1 VRGEVR
7 MWQKEILSELKM
19 VLKGNTLDA
28 LLPSLLFVFLQ
39 SPLGLTNSAI
49 VAVVSSMVLTG
60 YRILRK
66 QKSFY
71 AILGVLGVIFAAGY
85 AAFSGSAENYYL
97 PKLFNG
103 TVLVFVSMGSILFGR
118 PLAALLSHLSRG
130 WPMEW
135 FMRKDVKPAYREV
148 TFIWAVLLLVR
159 LLVQWNLYR
168 GGELTRIF
176 FVNFLMGTPAT
187 IFILIL
193 SYLYGLYRLK
203 KLQGP
208 SVDEYLENA
217 PGPWKGQR
225 KGF

>member
-1 VRGEVR
+1 
-7 MWQKEILSELKM
+7 MWYKEILSELKM

-39 SPLGLTNSAI
+39 SLLGLNTSAL
-49 VAVVSSMVLTG
+49 VAVLSSFLLTG
-60 YRILRK
+60 YRIVRK

-71 AILGVLGVIFAAGY
+71 ALLGVLGVLFAAGY

-97 PKLFNG
+97 PRLFNG
-103 TVLVFVSMGSILFGR
+103 TLLVLVSFGSILFGR

-130 WPMEW
+130 WPMGW
-135 FMRKDVKPAYREV
+135 FLRKDVKPAYREV
-148 TFIWAVLLLVR
+148 TFIWSVLLLMR

-168 GGELTRIF
+168 GGDLTRLF
-176 FVNFLMGTPAT
+176 FINFLMGTPAT
-187 IFILIL
+187 IVILVL
-193 SYLYGLYRLK
+193 SYVYGIYRLK
-203 KLQGP
+203 MLAGP

-217 PGPWKGQR
+217 PGPWKGQK

>member
-1 VRGEVR
+1 
-7 MWQKEILSELKM
+7 MWYQEILSELKM

-39 SPLGLTNSAI
+39 SPLGLTSSAL
-49 VAVVSSMVLTG
+49 VAVLSSFILTG

-71 AILGVLGVIFAAGY
+71 ALLGVLGVLFAAGY

-103 TVLVFVSMGSILFGR
+103 TLLVLVSFGSIVFGR

-130 WPMEW
+130 WPMGW
-135 FMRKDVKPAYREV
+135 FLRKDVKPAYREV
-148 TFIWAVLLLVR
+148 TLIWSVLLLIR
-159 LLVQWNLYR
+159 LLVQWNLFQ
-168 GGELTRIF
+168 GGDLTRLL

-187 IFILIL
+187 IVILVL
-193 SYLYGLYRLK
+193 SYVYGIFRLK
-203 KLQGP
+203 KLAGP
-208 SVDEYLENA
+208 SVDEYLANA
-217 PGPWKGQR
+217 PRPWKGQK

>member
-1 VRGEVR
+1 
-7 MWQKEILSELKM
+7 MWYQEILSELKM
-19 VLKGNTLDA
+19 VLKGSTLDA

-39 SPLGLTNSAI
+39 SPLGLTSSAL
-49 VAVVSSMVLTG
+49 VAVLSSFILTG

-71 AILGVLGVIFAAGY
+71 ALLGVLGVLFAAGY

-103 TVLVFVSMGSILFGR
+103 TLLVLVSFGSIVFGR

-130 WPMEW
+130 WPMGW
-135 FMRKDVKPAYREV
+135 FLRKDVKPAYREV
-148 TFIWAVLLLVR
+148 TLIWSVLLLIR
-159 LLVQWNLYR
+159 LLVQWNLFQ
-168 GGELTRIF
+168 GGDLTRLF

-187 IFILIL
+187 IVILVL
-193 SYLYGLYRLK
+193 SYVYGIFRLK
-203 KLQGP
+203 KLSGP

-217 PGPWKGQR
+217 PRPWKGQK

>member
-1 VRGEVR
+1 
-7 MWQKEILSELKM
+7 MWYKEILSELKM

-39 SPLGLTNSAI
+39 SPLGLNTSAL
-49 VAVVSSMVLTG
+49 VAVLSSFLLTG
-60 YRILRK
+60 YRIIRK

-71 AILGVLGVIFAAGY
+71 ALLGVLGVLFAAGY

-97 PKLFNG
+97 PRLFNG
-103 TVLVFVSMGSILFGR
+103 TLLVLVSFGSILFGR

-130 WPMEW
+130 WPMGW
-135 FMRKDVKPAYREV
+135 FLRKDVKPAYREV
-148 TFIWAVLLLVR
+148 TFIWSVLLLMR

-168 GGELTRIF
+168 GGDLTRLF
-176 FVNFLMGTPAT
+176 FINFLMGTPAT
-187 IFILIL
+187 IVILVL
-193 SYLYGLYRLK
+193 SYVYGIFRLK
-203 KLQGP
+203 KLAGP

-217 PGPWKGQR
+217 PGPWKGQK

>member
-1 VRGEVR
+1 
-7 MWQKEILSELKM
+7 MWYQEILSELKM

-39 SPLGLTNSAI
+39 SPLGLTNSAL
-49 VAVVSSMVLTG
+49 VAVLSSFILTG

-71 AILGVLGVIFAAGY
+71 ALLGVLGVLFAAGY
-85 AAFSGSAENYYL
+85 AAFSESAENYYL

-103 TVLVFVSMGSILFGR
+103 TLLVLVSFGSILLGR

-130 WPMEW
+130 WPMGW
-135 FMRKDVKPAYREV
+135 FLRKDVKPAYREV
-148 TFIWAVLLLVR
+148 TLIWSVLLLLR

-168 GGELTRIF
+168 GGDLNRLF
-176 FVNFLMGTPAT
+176 FVSFLMGTPAT
-187 IFILIL
+187 IVILVL
-193 SYLYGLYRLK
+193 SYVYGIFRLK
-203 KLQGP
+203 KLAGP
-208 SVDEYLENA
+208 SVDEYLANA
-217 PGPWKGQR
+217 PRPWKGQK

>member
-1 VRGEVR
+1 
-7 MWQKEILSELKM
+7 MWYKEILSELKM

-39 SPLGLTNSAI
+39 SPLGLNTSAL
-49 VAVVSSMVLTG
+49 VAVLSSFLLTG
-60 YRILRK
+60 YRIIRK

-71 AILGVLGVIFAAGY
+71 ALLGVLGVLFAAGY

-97 PKLFNG
+97 PRLFNG
-103 TVLVFVSMGSILFGR
+103 TLLVLVSFVSILFGR

-130 WPMEW
+130 WPMGW
-135 FMRKDVKPAYREV
+135 FLRKDVKPAYREV
-148 TFIWAVLLLVR
+148 TFIWSVLLLMR

-168 GGELTRIF
+168 GGDLNRLF
-176 FVNFLMGTPAT
+176 FINFLMGTPAT
-187 IFILIL
+187 IVILVL
-193 SYLYGLYRLK
+193 SYVYGIFRLK
-203 KLQGP
+203 KLAGP

-217 PGPWKGQR
+217 PGPWKGQK

>member
-1 VRGEVR
+1 
-7 MWQKEILSELKM
+7 MWYKEILSELKM

-39 SPLGLTNSAI
+39 SPLGLNTSAL
-49 VAVVSSMVLTG
+49 VAVLSSFLLTG
-60 YRILRK
+60 YRIVRK

-71 AILGVLGVIFAAGY
+71 ALLGVLGVLFAAGY

-97 PKLFNG
+97 PRLFNG
-103 TVLVFVSMGSILFGR
+103 TLLVLVSFGSILFGR

-130 WPMEW
+130 WPMGW
-135 FMRKDVKPAYREV
+135 FLRKDVKPAYREV
-148 TFIWAVLLLVR
+148 TFIWSVLLLMR

-168 GGELTRIF
+168 GGDLNRLF
-176 FVNFLMGTPAT
+176 FINFLMGTPAT
-187 IFILIL
+187 IVILVL
-193 SYLYGLYRLK
+193 SYVYGIFRLK
-203 KLQGP
+203 KLAGP

-217 PGPWKGQR
+217 PGPWKGQK

>member
-1 VRGEVR
+1 
-7 MWQKEILSELKM
+7 MWYKEILSELKM

-39 SPLGLTNSAI
+39 SPLGLNTSAL
-49 VAVVSSMVLTG
+49 VVVLSSFLLTG
-60 YRILRK
+60 YRIIRK

-71 AILGVLGVIFAAGY
+71 ALLGVLGVLFAAGY

-97 PKLFNG
+97 PRLFNG
-103 TVLVFVSMGSILFGR
+103 TLLVLVSFGSILFGR

-130 WPMEW
+130 WPMGW
-135 FMRKDVKPAYREV
+135 FLRKDVKPAYREV
-148 TFIWAVLLLVR
+148 TFIWSVLLLMR

-168 GGELTRIF
+168 GGDLNRLF
-176 FVNFLMGTPAT
+176 FINFLMGTPAT
-187 IFILIL
+187 IVILVL
-193 SYLYGLYRLK
+193 SYVYGIFRLK
-203 KLQGP
+203 KLAGP

-217 PGPWKGQR
+217 PGPWKGQK

>member
-1 VRGEVR
+1 
-7 MWQKEILSELKM
+7 MWYKEILSELKM

-39 SPLGLTNSAI
+39 SPLGLNTSAL
-49 VAVVSSMVLTG
+49 VAVLSSFLLTG
-60 YRILRK
+60 YRIVRK

-71 AILGVLGVIFAAGY
+71 ALLGVLGVLFSAGY

-97 PKLFNG
+97 PRLFNG
-103 TVLVFVSMGSILFGR
+103 TLLVLVSFGSILFGR

-130 WPMEW
+130 WPMGW
-135 FMRKDVKPAYREV
+135 FLRKDVKPAYREV
-148 TFIWAVLLLVR
+148 TFIWSVLLLMR

-168 GGELTRIF
+168 GGDLNRLF
-176 FVNFLMGTPAT
+176 FINFLMGTPAT
-187 IFILIL
+187 IVILVL
-193 SYLYGLYRLK
+193 SYVYGIYRLK
-203 KLQGP
+203 MLAGP

-217 PGPWKGQR
+217 PGPWKGQK

>member
-1 VRGEVR
+1 
-7 MWQKEILSELKM
+7 MWYKEILSELKM

-39 SPLGLTNSAI
+39 SPLGLNTSAL
-49 VAVVSSMVLTG
+49 VAVLSSFLLTG
-60 YRILRK
+60 YRIIRK

-71 AILGVLGVIFAAGY
+71 ALLGVLGVLFAAGY

-97 PKLFNG
+97 PRLFNG
-103 TVLVFVSMGSILFGR
+103 TLLVLVSFGSILFGR

-130 WPMEW
+130 WPMGW
-135 FMRKDVKPAYREV
+135 FLRKDVKPAYREV
-148 TFIWAVLLLVR
+148 TFIWSVLLLMR

-168 GGELTRIF
+168 GGDLNRLF
-176 FVNFLMGTPAT
+176 FINFLMGTPAT
-187 IFILIL
+187 IVILVL
-193 SYLYGLYRLK
+193 SYVYGIYRLK
-203 KLQGP
+203 MLAGP

-217 PGPWKGQR
+217 PGPWKGQK

>member
-1 VRGEVR
+1 
-7 MWQKEILSELKM
+7 MWYKEILSELKM

-39 SPLGLTNSAI
+39 SPLGLNSSAL
-49 VAVVSSMVLTG
+49 VAVLSSFLLTG
-60 YRILRK
+60 YRIVRK

-71 AILGVLGVIFAAGY
+71 ALLGVLGVLFAAGY

-97 PKLFNG
+97 PRLFNG
-103 TVLVFVSMGSILFGR
+103 TLLVLVSFGSILFGR

-130 WPMEW
+130 WPMGW
-135 FMRKDVKPAYREV
+135 FLRKDVKPAYREV
-148 TFIWAVLLLVR
+148 TFIWSVLLLMR

-168 GGELTRIF
+168 GGDLNRLF
-176 FVNFLMGTPAT
+176 FINFLMGTPAT
-187 IFILIL
+187 IVILVL
-193 SYLYGLYRLK
+193 SYVYGIYRLK
-203 KLQGP
+203 KLAGP

-217 PGPWKGQR
+217 PGPWKGQK

>member
-1 VRGEVR
+1 
-7 MWQKEILSELKM
+7 MWYKEILSELKM

-39 SPLGLTNSAI
+39 SPLGLNTSAL
-49 VAVVSSMVLTG
+49 VAVLSSFLLTG
-60 YRILRK
+60 YRIVRK

-71 AILGVLGVIFAAGY
+71 ALLGVLGVLFAAGY

-103 TVLVFVSMGSILFGR
+103 TLLVLVSFGSILFGR

-130 WPMEW
+130 WPMGW
-135 FMRKDVKPAYREV
+135 FLRKDVKPAYREV
-148 TFIWAVLLLVR
+148 TFIWSVLLLMR

-168 GGELTRIF
+168 GGDLNRLF
-176 FVNFLMGTPAT
+176 FINFLMGTPAT
-187 IFILIL
+187 IVILVL
-193 SYLYGLYRLK
+193 SYGYGIYRLK
-203 KLQGP
+203 KLAGP

-217 PGPWKGQR
+217 PGPWKGQK

>member
-1 VRGEVR
+1 
-7 MWQKEILSELKM
+7 MWYKEILSELKM

-39 SPLGLTNSAI
+39 SPLGLNTSALM
-49 VAVVSSMVLTG
+49 AVLSSFLLTG
-60 YRILRK
+60 YRIVRK

-71 AILGVLGVIFAAGY
+71 ALLGVLGVLFAAGY

-97 PKLFNG
+97 PRLFNG
-103 TVLVFVSMGSILFGR
+103 TLLVLVSFGSILFGR

-130 WPMEW
+130 WPMGW
-135 FMRKDVKPAYREV
+135 FLRKDVKPAYREV
-148 TFIWAVLLLVR
+148 TFIWSVLLLMR

-168 GGELTRIF
+168 GGDLNRLF
-176 FVNFLMGTPAT
+176 FINFLMGTPAT
-187 IFILIL
+187 IVILVL
-193 SYLYGLYRLK
+193 SYVYGIYRLK
-203 KLQGP
+203 KLAGP

-217 PGPWKGQR
+217 PGPWKGQK

>member
-1 VRGEVR
+1 
-7 MWQKEILSELKM
+7 MWYKEILSELKM

-39 SPLGLTNSAI
+39 SPLGLNTSAL
-49 VAVVSSMVLTG
+49 VAVLSSFLLTG
-60 YRILRK
+60 YRIVRK

-71 AILGVLGVIFAAGY
+71 ALLGVLGVLFAAGI

-97 PKLFNG
+97 PRLFNG
-103 TVLVFVSMGSILFGR
+103 TLLVLVSFGSILFGR

-130 WPMEW
+130 WPMGW
-135 FMRKDVKPAYREV
+135 FLRKDVKPAYREV
-148 TFIWAVLLLVR
+148 TFIWSVLLLMR

-168 GGELTRIF
+168 GGDLNRLF
-176 FVNFLMGTPAT
+176 FINFLMGTPAT
-187 IFILIL
+187 IVILVL
-193 SYLYGLYRLK
+193 SYVYGIYRLK
-203 KLQGP
+203 KLAGP

-217 PGPWKGQR
+217 PGPWKGQK

>member
-1 VRGEVR
+1 
-7 MWQKEILSELKM
+7 MWYKEILSELKM

-39 SPLGLTNSAI
+39 SPLGLNTSAL
-49 VAVVSSMVLTG
+49 VAVLSSFLLTG
-60 YRILRK
+60 YRIIRK

-71 AILGVLGVIFAAGY
+71 ALLGVLGVLFAAGY

-97 PKLFNG
+97 PRLFNG
-103 TVLVFVSMGSILFGR
+103 TLLVLVSFGSILFGR

-130 WPMEW
+130 WPMGW
-135 FMRKDVKPAYREV
+135 FLRIDVKPAYREV
-148 TFIWAVLLLVR
+148 TFIWSVLLLMR

-168 GGELTRIF
+168 GGDLNRLF
-176 FVNFLMGTPAT
+176 FINFLMGTPAT
-187 IFILIL
+187 IVILVL
-193 SYLYGLYRLK
+193 SYVYGIYRLK
-203 KLQGP
+203 KLAGP

-217 PGPWKGQR
+217 PGPWKGQK

>member
-1 VRGEVR
+1 
-7 MWQKEILSELKM
+7 MWYKEILSELKM

-39 SPLGLTNSAI
+39 SPLGLNTSAL
-49 VAVVSSMVLTG
+49 VAVLSSFLLTG
-60 YRILRK
+60 YRIIRK

-71 AILGVLGVIFAAGY
+71 ALLGVLGVLFAAGY

-97 PKLFNG
+97 PRLFNG
-103 TVLVFVSMGSILFGR
+103 TLLVLVSFGSILFGR

-130 WPMEW
+130 WPMGW
-135 FMRKDVKPAYREV
+135 FLRKDVKPAYREV
-148 TFIWAVLLLVR
+148 TFIWSVLLLMR

-168 GGELTRIF
+168 GGDLNRLF
-176 FVNFLMGTPAT
+176 FINFLMGTPAT
-187 IFILIL
+187 IVILVL
-193 SYLYGLYRLK
+193 SYVYGIFRLK
-203 KLQGP
+203 KLAGP

-217 PGPWKGQR
+217 PGPWKGQK

>member
-1 VRGEVR
+1 
-7 MWQKEILSELKM
+7 MWYKEILSELKM

-39 SPLGLTNSAI
+39 SPLGLNTSAL
-49 VAVVSSMVLTG
+49 VAVLSSFLLTG
-60 YRILRK
+60 YRIVRK

-71 AILGVLGVIFAAGY
+71 ALLGVLGVLFAAGI

-97 PKLFNG
+97 PRLFNG
-103 TVLVFVSMGSILFGR
+103 TLLVLVSFGSILFGR

-130 WPMEW
+130 WPMGW
-135 FMRKDVKPAYREV
+135 FLRKDVKPAYREV
-148 TFIWAVLLLVR
+148 TFIWSVLLLIR

-168 GGELTRIF
+168 GGDLNRLF
-176 FVNFLMGTPAT
+176 FINFLMGTPAT
-187 IFILIL
+187 IVILVL
-193 SYLYGLYRLK
+193 SYVYGIYRLK
-203 KLQGP
+203 KLAGP

-217 PGPWKGQR
+217 PGPWKGQK

>member
-1 VRGEVR
+1 
-7 MWQKEILSELKM
+7 MWYKEILSELKM

-39 SPLGLTNSAI
+39 SPLGLNTSAL
-49 VAVVSSMVLTG
+49 VAVLSSFLLTG
-60 YRILRK
+60 YRIVRK

-71 AILGVLGVIFAAGY
+71 ALLGVLGVLFAAGY

-97 PKLFNG
+97 PRLFNG
-103 TVLVFVSMGSILFGR
+103 TLLVLVSFGSILFGR

-130 WPMEW
+130 WPMGW
-135 FMRKDVKPAYREV
+135 FLRKDVKPAYREV
-148 TFIWAVLLLVR
+148 TFIWSALLLMR

-168 GGELTRIF
+168 GGDLTRLF
-176 FVNFLMGTPAT
+176 FINFLMGTPAT
-187 IFILIL
+187 IVILVL
-193 SYLYGLYRLK
+193 SYVYGIFRLK
-203 KLQGP
+203 KLAGP

-217 PGPWKGQR
+217 PGPWKGQK

>member
-1 VRGEVR
+1 
-7 MWQKEILSELKM
+7 MWYQEILSELKM

-39 SPLGLTNSAI
+39 SPLGLTSSAL
-49 VAVVSSMVLTG
+49 VAVLSSFILTG

-71 AILGVLGVIFAAGY
+71 ALLGVLGVLFAAGY

-97 PKLFNG
+97 PKLYNG
-103 TVLVFVSMGSILFGR
+103 TLLVLVSFGSIVFGR

-130 WPMEW
+130 WPMGW
-135 FMRKDVKPAYREV
+135 FLRKDVKPAYREV
-148 TFIWAVLLLVR
+148 TFIWSVLLLMR

-168 GGELTRIF
+168 GGDLNRLF
-176 FVNFLMGTPAT
+176 FINFLMGTPAT
-187 IFILIL
+187 IVILVL
-193 SYLYGLYRLK
+193 SYVYGIYRLK
-203 KLQGP
+203 MLAGP
-208 SVDEYLENA
+208 SVDEYLEHA
-217 PGPWKGQR
+217 PGPWKGQK

>member
-1 VRGEVR
+1 

-39 SPLGLTNSAI
+39 TPLGLTNSAI

-103 TVLVFVSMGSILFGR
+103 IVLVFVSMGSILFGR

-148 TFIWAVLLLVR
+148 TFIWSVLLLVR

>member
-1 VRGEVR
+1 
-7 MWQKEILSELKM
+7 MWYKEILSELKM

-39 SPLGLTNSAI
+39 SPLGLNTSAL
-49 VAVVSSMVLTG
+49 VAVLSSFLLTG
-60 YRILRK
+60 YRIIRK

-71 AILGVLGVIFAAGY
+71 ALLGVLGVLFAAGY

-97 PKLFNG
+97 PRLFNG
-103 TVLVFVSMGSILFGR
+103 TLLVLVSFGSILFGR

-130 WPMEW
+130 WPMGW
-135 FMRKDVKPAYREV
+135 FLRKDVKPAYREV
-148 TFIWAVLLLVR
+148 TFIWSVLLLMR

-168 GGELTRIF
+168 GGDLNRLF
-176 FVNFLMGTPAT
+176 FINFLMGTPAT
-187 IFILIL
+187 IVILVL
-193 SYLYGLYRLK
+193 SYVYGIYRLK
-203 KLQGP
+203 KLAGP

-217 PGPWKGQR
+217 PGPWKGQK

>member
-1 VRGEVR
+1 
-7 MWQKEILSELKM
+7 MWYKEILSELKM

-39 SPLGLTNSAI
+39 SPLGLNTSAL
-49 VAVVSSMVLTG
+49 VAVLSSFLLTG
-60 YRILRK
+60 YRIVRK

-71 AILGVLGVIFAAGY
+71 ALLGVLGVLFAAGY

-97 PKLFNG
+97 PRLFNG
-103 TVLVFVSMGSILFGR
+103 TLLVLVSFGSILFGR

-130 WPMEW
+130 WPMGW
-135 FMRKDVKPAYREV
+135 FLRKDVKPAYREV
-148 TFIWAVLLLVR
+148 TFIWSVLLLMR

-168 GGELTRIF
+168 GGDLNRLF
-176 FVNFLMGTPAT
+176 FINFLMGTPAT
-187 IFILIL
+187 IVILVL
-193 SYLYGLYRLK
+193 SYVYGIYRLK
-203 KLQGP
+203 MLAGP

-217 PGPWKGQR
+217 PGPWKGQK

>member
-1 VRGEVR
+1 
-7 MWQKEILSELKM
+7 MWYKEILSELKM

-39 SPLGLTNSAI
+39 SPLGLNTSAL
-49 VAVVSSMVLTG
+49 VAVLSSFLLTG
-60 YRILRK
+60 YRIVRK

-71 AILGVLGVIFAAGY
+71 ALLGVLGVLFAAGY

-97 PKLFNG
+97 PRLFNG
-103 TVLVFVSMGSILFGR
+103 TLLVLVSFGSILFGR

-130 WPMEW
+130 WPMGW
-135 FMRKDVKPAYREV
+135 FLRKDVKPAYREV
-148 TFIWAVLLLVR
+148 TFIWSVLLLMR

-168 GGELTRIF
+168 GGDLTRLF
-176 FVNFLMGTPAT
+176 FINFLMGTPAT
-187 IFILIL
+187 IVILVL
-193 SYLYGLYRLK
+193 SYVYGIYRLK
-203 KLQGP
+203 KLAGP

-217 PGPWKGQR
+217 PGPWKGQK

>member
-1 VRGEVR
+1 
-7 MWQKEILSELKM
+7 MWYQEILSELKM

-39 SPLGLTNSAI
+39 SPLGLTSSAL
-49 VAVVSSMVLTG
+49 VAVLSSFILTG

-71 AILGVLGVIFAAGY
+71 ALLGVLGVLFAAGY

-97 PKLFNG
+97 PRLFNG
-103 TVLVFVSMGSILFGR
+103 TLLVLVSFGSILFGR

-130 WPMEW
+130 WPMGW
-135 FMRKDVKPAYREV
+135 FLRKDVKPAYREV
-148 TFIWAVLLLVR
+148 TFIWLVLLLTR

-168 GGELTRIF
+168 GGDLNSLF
-176 FVNFLMGTPAT
+176 FVSFLMGTPAT
-187 IFILIL
+187 VVILVL
-193 SYLYGLYRLK
+193 SYVYGIFRLK
-203 KLQGP
+203 KLAGP
-208 SVDEYLENA
+208 SVDEYLNNA
-217 PGPWKGQR
+217 PGPWKGQK

>member
-1 VRGEVR
+1 
-7 MWQKEILSELKM
+7 MWYKEILSELKM

-39 SPLGLTNSAI
+39 SPLGLNTSAL
-49 VAVVSSMVLTG
+49 VAVLSSFLLTG
-60 YRILRK
+60 YRIVRK

-71 AILGVLGVIFAAGY
+71 ALLGVLGVLFAAGY

-97 PKLFNG
+97 PRLFNG
-103 TVLVFVSMGSILFGR
+103 TLLVLVSFGSILFGR

-130 WPMEW
+130 WPMGW
-135 FMRKDVKPAYREV
+135 FLRKDVKPAYREV
-148 TFIWAVLLLVR
+148 TFIWSVLLLMR

-168 GGELTRIF
+168 GGDLNRLF
-176 FVNFLMGTPAT
+176 FINFLMCTPAT
-187 IFILIL
+187 IVILVL
-193 SYLYGLYRLK
+193 SYVYGIYRLK
-203 KLQGP
+203 KLAGP

-217 PGPWKGQR
+217 PGPWKGQK

>member
-1 VRGEVR
+1 
-7 MWQKEILSELKM
+7 MWYKEILSELKM

-39 SPLGLTNSAI
+39 SPLGLNTSAL
-49 VAVVSSMVLTG
+49 VAVLSSFLLTG
-60 YRILRK
+60 YRIVRK

-71 AILGVLGVIFAAGY
+71 ALLGVLGVLFAAGY

-103 TVLVFVSMGSILFGR
+103 TLLVLVSFGSILFGR

-130 WPMEW
+130 WPMGW
-135 FMRKDVKPAYREV
+135 FLRKDVKPAYREV
-148 TFIWAVLLLVR
+148 TFIWSVLLLMR

-168 GGELTRIF
+168 GGDLTRLF
-176 FVNFLMGTPAT
+176 FINFLMGTPAT
-187 IFILIL
+187 IVILVL
-193 SYLYGLYRLK
+193 SYVYGIYRLK
-203 KLQGP
+203 KLAGP

-217 PGPWKGQR
+217 PGPWKGQK

>member
-1 VRGEVR
+1 
-7 MWQKEILSELKM
+7 MWYQEILSELKM

-39 SPLGLTNSAI
+39 SPLGLTTSAL
-49 VAVVSSMVLTG
+49 VAVLSSFLLTG
-60 YRILRK
+60 YRIVRK

-71 AILGVLGVIFAAGY
+71 ALLGVLGVLFAAGY

-97 PKLFNG
+97 PRLFNG
-103 TVLVFVSMGSILFGR
+103 TLLVLVSFGSILFGK

-130 WPMEW
+130 WPMGW
-135 FMRKDVKPAYREV
+135 FLRKDVKPAYREV
-148 TFIWAVLLLVR
+148 TFIWSVLLLLR

-168 GGELTRIF
+168 GGDLTRLF
-176 FVNFLMGTPAT
+176 FINFFMGTPAT
-187 IFILIL
+187 IVILVL
-193 SYLYGLYRLK
+193 SYVYGIYRLK
-203 KLQGP
+203 KLKGP

-217 PGPWKGQR
+217 PGPYKGQK

>member
-1 VRGEVR
+1 
-7 MWQKEILSELKM
+7 MWYKEILSELKM

-39 SPLGLTNSAI
+39 SPLGLNTSAL
-49 VAVVSSMVLTG
+49 VAVLSSFLLTG
-60 YRILRK
+60 YRIVRK

-71 AILGVLGVIFAAGY
+71 ALLGVLGVLFAAGY

-97 PKLFNG
+97 PRLFNG
-103 TVLVFVSMGSILFGR
+103 TLLVLVSFGSILFGR

-130 WPMEW
+130 WPMGW
-135 FMRKDVKPAYREV
+135 FLRKDVKPAYREV
-148 TFIWAVLLLVR
+148 TFIWSVLLLMR

-168 GGELTRIF
+168 GGDLNRLF
-176 FVNFLMGTPAT
+176 FINFLMGTPAT
-187 IFILIL
+187 IVILVL
-193 SYLYGLYRLK
+193 SYVYGIYRLK
-203 KLQGP
+203 KLAGP

-217 PGPWKGQR
+217 PGPWKGQK

>member
-1 VRGEVR
+1 
-7 MWQKEILSELKM
+7 MWYKEILSELKM

-39 SPLGLTNSAI
+39 SLLGLNTSAL
-49 VAVVSSMVLTG
+49 VAVLSSFLLTG
-60 YRILRK
+60 YRIVRK

-71 AILGVLGVIFAAGY
+71 ALLGVLGVLFAAGY

-97 PKLFNG
+97 PRLFNG
-103 TVLVFVSMGSILFGR
+103 TLLVLVSFGSILFGR

-130 WPMEW
+130 WPMGW
-135 FMRKDVKPAYREV
+135 FLRKDVKPAYREV
-148 TFIWAVLLLVR
+148 TFIWSVLLLMR

-168 GGELTRIF
+168 GGDLNRLF
-176 FVNFLMGTPAT
+176 FINFLMGTPAT
-187 IFILIL
+187 IVILVL
-193 SYLYGLYRLK
+193 SYVYGIYRLK
-203 KLQGP
+203 MLAGP

-217 PGPWKGQR
+217 PGPWKGQK